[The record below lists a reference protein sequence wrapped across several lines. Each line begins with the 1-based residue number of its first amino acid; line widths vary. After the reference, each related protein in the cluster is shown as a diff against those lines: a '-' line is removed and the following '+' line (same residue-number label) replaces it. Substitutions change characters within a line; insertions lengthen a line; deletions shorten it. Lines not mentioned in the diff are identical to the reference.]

1 MGSPH
6 PKDLQISFGGFT
18 QLVELDLGPIPGSR
32 ICELVNWSCFTLA
45 NLAYRKARSEDR
57 VNDPR
62 LPVRSGP

>member
-32 ICELVNWSCFTLA
+32 ICELVTVEL
-45 NLAYRKARSEDR
+45 LHARE
-57 VNDPR
+57 
-62 LPVRSGP
+62 SGL

>member
-32 ICELVNWSCFTLA
+32 ICELVNCGVASRSRIWPIE
-45 NLAYRKARSEDR
+45 KQEARIA
-57 VNDPR
+57 
-62 LPVRSGP
+62 